1 MKKTFLSLLVFFVAI
16 VASVTVIDAA
26 AITVDDFDPDYA
38 MVKNNLLIDATPD
51 NVNLEI
57 TVGGL
62 GSDGTEHNLT
72 YFTKEQVQN
81 NSAGLSYVARYYM
94 FQGNIRNYGGG
105 KVIIPDTNDMNASS
119 YIQVRYP
126 QAGTYNGEKVS
137 AVLTFSN
144 LIQNTTV
151 QPSTEFYF
159 SNNLYG
165 GYTLEG
171 LNYYELSIEFFY
183 LDNGETVSLEGNSY
197 ITFAS
202 LNGGYIQ
209 DADRREYVGYEN
221 MDSYPY
227 YLAEGAVVEEY
238 TNRYTHSGMVVGGG
252 PYTDYQFNDTLGSSN
267 FYKSGVSFQVAG
279 DKLNFYIGAE
289 RQSTWTSIFSATVFG
304 YIDPVT
310 KEVLNEQDVDID
322 ETRVTT
328 GDTLKYKINQRLPIL
343 GSETLRKYESLVL
356 SDTLTDDLEFT
367 TAYLIDENGNI
378 LVNYED
384 TDATVLA
391 NYGEITYDET
401 TNTVKFTATSVFVGA
416 DANYSQNYSLVIE
429 TKVLTSDFDTM
440 RYEIENSATS
450 VINTFEQSSN
460 TVMNYLAKGK
470 VTEYHVDTE
479 GNNLAEPKEYI
490 DLIDQIYNTAPKDFD
505 GYELVAIPSNAT
517 GPFIEED
524 QTVTYVYKLIEEE
537 TDNPKDPDDTDKGDD
552 KEDDVTPQ
560 TPGNDGE
567 DKTIPEKQPG
577 ATVEENNTSTTTA
590 PPYTGDTANQLI
602 WGLLA
607 VGAFSIVVYLK
618 TKQSENR

>member
-1 MKKTFLSLLVFFVAI
+1 MKKMFLGLLVFFVAI

-38 MVKNNLLIDATPD
+38 MVKNNLLIDATPE
-51 NVNLEI
+51 NANLEI
-57 TVGGL
+57 SVGGL

-81 NSAGLSYVARYYM
+81 NSAGLSWVAGGYM

-105 KVIIPDTNDMNASS
+105 KVIIPDTNDMNTSS

-144 LIQNTTV
+144 LIQNTTT

-183 LDNGETVSLEGNSY
+183 LDSGDVVSLEGNSY

-221 MDSYPY
+221 MDAYPY
-227 YLAEGAVVEEY
+227 YLAEGAVIGEY
-238 TNRYTHSGMVVGGG
+238 ANRYNAALGSVIGGTQ
-252 PYTDYQFNDTLGSSN
+252 YTDYQFSDQLGSSS

-310 KEVLNEQDVDID
+310 KEVLNEQDEDID

-356 SDTLTDDLEFT
+356 SDMLTDDLEFT
-367 TAYLIDENGNI
+367 TAYLVDENGNV
-378 LVNYED
+378 LVSYED
-384 TDATVLA
+384 TDATALT
-391 NYGEITYDET
+391 NYGEITYEET
-401 TNTVKFTATSVFVGA
+401 TNTVTFTATSAFVQL

-429 TKVLTSDFDTM
+429 TKVLTDDFDTM
-440 RYEIENSATS
+440 RYEIENSAVST
-450 VINTFEQSSN
+450 INNFEQTSN
-460 TVMNYLAKGK
+460 MVMNYLAKGK
-470 VTEYHVDTE
+470 VTEYHVDTQ
-479 GNNLAEPKEYI
+479 GNNLTAPKEYI
-490 DLIDQIYNTAPKDFD
+490 DLIDQIYNTAPKEFD
-505 GYELVAIPSNAT
+505 RYELISVPSNAT
-517 GPFIEED
+517 GPFTEAD
-524 QTVTYVYKLIEEE
+524 QTVTYVYKPIEED
-537 TDNPKDPDDTDKGDD
+537 TDDPKDLDDTDKGDET
-552 KEDDVTPQ
+552 EDTDTPQ
-560 TPGNDGE
+560 TPDGG
-567 DKTIPEKQPG
+567 DTTSPEKQPG
-577 ATVEENNTSTTTA
+577 TTVEGNKTSTTLTS
-590 PPYTGDTANQLI
+590 PYTGDTTNQLI

-607 VGAFSIVVYLK
+607 VGAFSIVVYVK
-618 TKQSENR
+618 RKQSVKR